1 MKGFKVVI
9 SFVSIILLFFSYF
22 SCKGKLT
29 ESDTA
34 ILIIYVVDNDSVE
47 TPISNVEIIV
57 TPGNITKKT
66 DSKGLCRF
74 ELDPGNYYVDAK
86 VCCIGPGWIQ
96 YHEPV
101 NVIINES
108 KILKLH
114 GCLACL

>member
-1 MKGFKVVI
+1 MMGFKVII
-9 SFVSIILLFFSYF
+9 SLVSIILLFFS
-22 SCKGKLT
+22 CKGKPT
-29 ESDTA
+29 EADTA
-34 ILIIYVVDNDSVE
+34 SLMILVVDNDSQE
-47 TPISNVEIIV
+47 TPIADVEIIV

-66 DSKGLCRF
+66 DLKGLCRF
-74 ELDPGNYYVDAK
+74 ELSPGDYYVDAR

-101 NVIINES
+101 SILTNES